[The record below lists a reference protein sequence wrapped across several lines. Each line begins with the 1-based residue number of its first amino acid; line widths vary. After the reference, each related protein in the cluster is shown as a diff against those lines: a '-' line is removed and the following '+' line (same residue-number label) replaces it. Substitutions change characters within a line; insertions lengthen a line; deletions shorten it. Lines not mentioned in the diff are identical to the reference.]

1 MEDGAF
7 VLRFLL
13 TYPLVYLFLSSLP
26 LESLLSHLA
35 PNNVR
40 ITEECTGSSIL
51 ALLISVIV
59 NTDRPL
65 SKRLLGVVFVS
76 LSVLGINLIRI
87 WTVGFVY
94 ARNPGMAVFLHEV
107 SFRIF
112 VLLASVGVFVLWL
125 RTP

>member
-1 MEDGAF
+1 MEDRAF

-13 TYPLVYLFLSSLP
+13 TYPFLYFFLSSLP
-26 LESLLSHLA
+26 IESFLAHLA
-35 PNNVR
+35 PNNVK

-59 NTDRPL
+59 NTDRPI
-65 SKRLLGVVFVS
+65 SKRILGVVFVS
-76 LSVLGINLIRI
+76 LSVLGINLVRI
-87 WTVGFVY
+87 WTVGLVY
-94 ARNPGMAVFLHEV
+94 ARNPEVAAFLHEV

-112 VLLASVGVFVLWL
+112 VVLASVGVFLLWL